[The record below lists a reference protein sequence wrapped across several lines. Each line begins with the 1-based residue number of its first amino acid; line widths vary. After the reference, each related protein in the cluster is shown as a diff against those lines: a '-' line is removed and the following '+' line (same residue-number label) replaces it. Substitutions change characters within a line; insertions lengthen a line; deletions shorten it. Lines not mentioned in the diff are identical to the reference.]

1 MNAAFWGE
9 GGYGAGASVIKSNS
23 SHPDHVIVPDAQLLF
38 TADFRRAGPDL
49 VLTGQDGRHHIIPG
63 YFSSEHR
70 ITLAAPNG
78 ASLSPDLVDLLAGSL
93 APNEYAQAGATT
105 PADPIGKVEKVVGNV
120 LVMRNGV
127 AVTLNVGDAV
137 YKSDVIQTSAD
148 SQVGISFPDGTALNL
163 VANTR
168 MALNE
173 YSYDEH
179 ATSGNGALIS
189 LVEGSFSF
197 VAGKV
202 AHDGD
207 MKIDTPIATMGI
219 RGTTG
224 WVQEQA
230 VATVTATAGN
240 ETYTFAVVPDPG
252 TGRVGQYDLIQ
263 RFVAPDGTVT
273 YGSVIATVS
282 QNGLVTTLSPN
293 GVGQPP
299 GVQTAPPTPAQA
311 QFAATIVAPVVQI
324 IINNQNNQNNQNGQ
338 GNQQQQQQQQP
349 QQQDDQN
356 NQQQTQQ
363 QGQTTQSTTS
373 STSSSGSSTSAS
385 DLNSTAASQ
394 LFTTASTTTTTVATD
409 NGPQTVT
416 FTVTPIGPTTTPA
429 SQQVNSTPPP
439 SPPPPPTATP
449 VAAWVSG
456 NNNWNVPG
464 NWSDDV
470 VPTSQVVATIP
481 AASPVVVTVDDQESA
496 SGLTIGAGDTL
507 QVVGNTNSTPSS
519 LTVSGAVDN
528 FGIIQVNSTISDPT
542 LTFQGP
548 VTVESGGEIDAVGS
562 GVTLYFLG
570 GLDNSGSVT
579 ADQQGTISAQAIVIV
594 NEASGQI
601 IASNGGQIAIVDSQV
616 TNDANGLIE
625 ATGAG
630 SVISFASVQ
639 VALPLINAGTVEATL
654 GGEVLISG
662 IPVTNAGLFE
672 ADANSGVSFVGST
685 IDNSG
690 GTLMSIAGGTI
701 ILSNSTINGGA
712 VTNGGPLDI
721 IGLSTLDGGVI
732 VTGGQVTVEIG
743 QILALDD
750 ATFTN
755 TALTDNGTI
764 TVGGGIVDIAGAVTG
779 TGLINIAAGTLEFGS
794 TDTRAVTFT
803 GSSGTL
809 KLDIPVDFTVS
820 SGGPGEVDG
829 LVVGDIIDLKNTAV
843 ISAVINGSTLIVT
856 EGDGTQLAY
865 NVSGALTGN
874 FFVVQGDNAGGD
886 ELVLSPSAAPT
897 LTIANH
903 TLTANED
910 GTVALGISETPVN
923 PNDTVTVGISGIPSD
938 ATLSDS
944 NGDTLTVVGG
954 NITLTAAELA
964 GLTLHAGDTNA
975 VLTVTASNAAGG
987 TSAPQTI
994 GLTVTSAAPTLTIAN
1009 HTLTA
1014 NEDGTVA
1021 LGISET
1027 PVNPN
1032 DTVTVGISGI
1042 PSDATLS
1049 DSNGDTLTVVGG
1061 NITLTAAELA
1071 GLTLHAGDTNA
1082 VLTVT
1087 ASNAAGGT
1095 SAPQTIGLTVT
1106 SAAPTLTIANHTLTA
1121 NEDGTVALGISE
1133 TPVNPNDTVTV
1144 GISGIPSDAT
1154 LSDSNGDTLTVV
1166 GGNIT
1171 LTAAELAGLTLH
1183 AGDTNAVLTVT
1194 ASNAAG
1200 GTSAPQTIGL
1210 TVTSA
1215 APTLT
1220 IANHTLTANED
1231 GTVALGIS
1239 ETPVNPNDTVTVGIS
1254 GIPSDA
1260 TLSDSN
1266 GDTLTVVGG
1275 NITLTAAE
1283 LAGLT
1288 LHAGDTNA
1296 VLTVTASNAAGGT
1309 SAPQTIGLTVTS
1321 AAPTLT
1327 IANHTLT
1334 ANEDGTVALG
1344 ISETPVNPNDTV
1356 TVGISG
1362 IPSDAT
1368 LSDSNGDTLTVV
1380 GGNITLTAAELAGLT
1395 LHAGDTNAVLTVTAS
1410 NAAGGTSAPQTI
1422 NLSTN
1427 PVAPILSVPNT
1438 LSVTAESSVA
1448 LNITETPVNPN
1459 DSVLVT
1465 ISGIPSDA
1473 TLSDANHDTLTIT
1486 GGSITL
1492 TPAELAGLTLNLGQ
1506 TTTGTLAV
1514 TATNTLGATASVTDD
1529 ITLTAGPAVSVS
1541 TAIVDNLPVQVG
1553 QTLVAE
1559 ATILNDSADSGAT
1572 IAYQWQSSSDGG
1584 VSWNNVNGGF
1594 VANFNGGLASFL
1606 QLTAAQQGEQFRVEA
1621 SFTDSASQVITGTS
1635 SPTVEVSPITP
1646 VITAPFSVGVEE
1658 LSIVKNGS
1666 EIYDDTFGQAPP
1678 ESPTI
1683 SSSAGPSPAT
1693 FLTLGST
1700 WTDTGGKAIM
1710 SSTGIAVNPVTAGV
1724 YDEYALLNT
1733 NTDPTSSSGLKE
1745 AAAFTVSATL
1755 DLVAGVP
1762 GNYGIELTDASSTNT
1777 PDQDVRLIVQGVN
1790 GGGTA
1795 IELVQSDPAAGTSIV
1810 LSSQTLTSAQLADNN
1825 EVQFQLAHAAN
1836 TTSVTGAFTLLENGT
1851 ATGATT
1857 TFTPTGTI
1865 FTTEGFTRV
1874 DIGAFVNAGV
1884 EVNFG
1889 AGQSVVEGQTLT
1901 ASATTND
1908 PNASAINYQWEKS
1921 GSSAFSSF
1929 VDIGTDSASYTV
1941 QVSDVGQFIRVVATT
1956 NDSSNPATATSAV
1969 TGAVVDTAVITENL
1983 TGTLS
1988 GNENSSISLAGLTVA
2003 DSNPGDTLTTVLTVT
2018 SGSITAGGQT
2028 GATVTLSGTASAINT
2043 ALSAAT
2049 YTGNLNFHGADTL
2062 SATTTD
2068 GGGQTSGLKQFAIT
2082 VADTGGITENLTGTL
2097 SGNENSSISL
2107 AGLTVADSNP
2117 GDTLTT
2123 VLTVTSG
2130 SITAGGQTGATVT
2143 LSGTASAIN
2152 TALSA
2157 ATYTGNLNFHGADTL
2172 SATTTDGGG
2181 QTSGLKQFAITVA
2194 DTGGITENLT
2204 GTLSGNENSSI
2215 SLAGLTVADSNP
2227 GDTLTTVLTVTSGSI
2242 TAGGQTGATV
2252 TLSGT
2257 ASAINTALSAA
2268 TYTGNLNFHG
2278 ADTLSATTTDG
2289 GGQTSGLKQFAI
2301 TVADT
2306 GGITENLTGTLS
2318 GNENSS
2324 LSLAGLTVADSNPGD
2339 TLTTV
2344 LTVTSGSIT
2353 AGGQTGATVT
2363 LSGTASAINTALSA
2377 ATYTGN
2383 LNFHGADTLSATT
2396 TDGGGQTSGLK
2407 QFAITVADTGG
2418 ITENLTGTL
2427 SGNEN
2432 SSLSLAG
2439 LTVADSNPGD
2449 TLTTVLTVTS
2459 GSITAGGQTGA
2470 TVTLSGTASAI
2481 NTALSAATYTGNLN
2495 FHGADTLSATT
2506 TDGGGQTSG
2515 LKQFAITVADDATL
2529 SVSTSVVGS
2538 TGSVVQV
2545 GNTLVTS
2552 AVITGD
2558 LSDLT
2563 APVTYQWQ
2571 ISTDGVHWNN
2581 VSASTT
2587 GLANG
2592 VLSSYYQ
2599 VSQTD
2604 LGDQVRVQAA
2614 FTDDTGQTVSATSTP
2629 TSAVAEITPI
2639 LTAPF
2644 SYAVDEFKVSDGLG
2658 QSFDDTF
2665 SNGVP
2670 PVGGSFGSNLAAFQ
2684 TSSGGSVNGG
2694 STWTAG
2700 LNSAGQPAAIM
2711 SSSGAAYN
2719 GTDDS
2724 VQATFLT
2731 NNQPEGTG
2739 TGDSNNG
2746 LKENGTFTAS
2756 GTFDLVVPQFD
2767 TSYGIELN
2775 EVLPTPGTTT
2785 QQVQIQVFGT
2795 ANGGAQ
2801 VHLGERDPATGVFTL
2816 LASYTLTGAQLNG
2829 NNKIELDLVHGT
2841 ANSTAISGSF
2851 ELIDNGVQTFSDT
2864 FSQTGTSFADSTAVR
2879 ALIQGISTDGVL
2891 ITGTAQQGQT
2901 LTANTVTNDPN
2912 ATITYQWMENSG
2924 QGGAY
2929 QNISGAT
2936 GATYVAQQT
2945 DVGFNIEVVATASD
2959 SISLQSVTA
2968 TSAATGPV
2976 AIPLTSQNDEW
2987 LNTAGGAWTDSA
2999 NAATNW
3005 STGTVP
3011 GSANPVLIDNSGTY
3025 TVTIPTDA
3033 TANAASLTLDA
3044 ANATVL
3050 DQGTLV
3056 LNGGALTVDAGKIVF
3071 TNDQALTGGTS
3082 FTNQGTV
3089 EFATNGISL
3098 IDPVTNTGGTLQ
3110 VDVGNTLGLAGA
3122 TITGGTINNGTPVTG
3137 ATVSVLS
3144 SSAIESASLNNGA
3157 VSIAAGAALT
3167 LDGTTVTGA
3176 TITSLSTTTTTGAI
3190 NVDSGKTLTLAGTDT
3205 LTGGVLAFALG
3216 PVQGAG
3222 GNSVLFSLVQA
3233 NDLTPVADPSV
3244 TLTIQASSGSFV
3256 AISGSGVAITQNG
3269 DVVTIVGDLTDVN
3282 NALDN
3287 GITYTPVGS
3296 SNTLTLSVTDGSG
3309 DTAFRT
3315 ISINTSNPASP
3326 TTTNLGANGEIT
3338 NAGLMDITGTT
3349 TLSSDSLFNSGG
3361 TVKVE
3366 SSELLKLDDAKV
3378 YGGTITDNGTVE
3390 VAGFNASP
3398 AAPA

>member
-9 GGYGAGASVIKSNS
+9 GGYGAGASVIKSDS

-528 FGIIQVNSTISDPT
+528 FGMIQVNSTISDPT

-1106 SAAPTLTIANHTLTA
+1106 
-1121 NEDGTVALGISE
+1121 
-1133 TPVNPNDTVTV
+1133 
-1144 GISGIPSDAT
+1144 
-1154 LSDSNGDTLTVV
+1154 
-1166 GGNIT
+1166 
-1171 LTAAELAGLTLH
+1171 
-1183 AGDTNAVLTVT
+1183 
-1194 ASNAAG
+1194 
-1200 GTSAPQTIGL
+1200 
-1210 TVTSA
+1210 
-1215 APTLT
+1215 
-1220 IANHTLTANED
+1220 
-1231 GTVALGIS
+1231 
-1239 ETPVNPNDTVTVGIS
+1239 
-1254 GIPSDA
+1254 
-1260 TLSDSN
+1260 
-1266 GDTLTVVGG
+1266 
-1275 NITLTAAE
+1275 
-1283 LAGLT
+1283 
-1288 LHAGDTNA
+1288 
-1296 VLTVTASNAAGGT
+1296 
-1309 SAPQTIGLTVTS
+1309 
-1321 AAPTLT
+1321 
-1327 IANHTLT
+1327 
-1334 ANEDGTVALG
+1334 
-1344 ISETPVNPNDTV
+1344 
-1356 TVGISG
+1356 
-1362 IPSDAT
+1362 
-1368 LSDSNGDTLTVV
+1368 
-1380 GGNITLTAAELAGLT
+1380 
-1395 LHAGDTNAVLTVTAS
+1395 
-1410 NAAGGTSAPQTI
+1410 
-1422 NLSTN
+1422 N

-1459 DSVLVT
+1459 DSVSVT

-1810 LSSQTLTSAQLADNN
+1810 LASQTLTSAQLADNN

-2018 SGSITAGGQT
+2018 QRQHHGWGSDWSDGYAERDGVSDQ
-2028 GATVTLSGTASAINT
+2028 
-2043 ALSAAT
+2043 
-2049 YTGNLNFHGADTL
+2049 HGAECSDL
-2062 SATTTD
+2062 YRQSELPRRGHAVGDDD
-2068 GGGQTSGLKQFAIT
+2068 GWRWPDLWAEAVRDHGRGHGRDHGKPDWDAERQREQFALACR
-2082 VADTGGITENLTGTL
+2082 ADGC
-2097 SGNENSSISL
+2097 
-2107 AGLTVADSNP
+2107 
-2117 GDTLTT
+2117 
-2123 VLTVTSG
+2123 
-2130 SITAGGQTGATVT
+2130 GQ
-2143 LSGTASAIN
+2143 
-2152 TALSA
+2152 
-2157 ATYTGNLNFHGADTL
+2157 
-2172 SATTTDGGG
+2172 
-2181 QTSGLKQFAITVA
+2181 
-2194 DTGGITENLT
+2194 
-2204 GTLSGNENSSI
+2204 
-2215 SLAGLTVADSNP
+2215 
-2227 GDTLTTVLTVTSGSI
+2227 
-2242 TAGGQTGATV
+2242 
-2252 TLSGT
+2252 
-2257 ASAINTALSAA
+2257 
-2268 TYTGNLNFHG
+2268 
-2278 ADTLSATTTDG
+2278 
-2289 GGQTSGLKQFAI
+2289 
-2301 TVADT
+2301 
-2306 GGITENLTGTLS
+2306 
-2318 GNENSS
+2318 
-2324 LSLAGLTVADSNPGD
+2324 
-2339 TLTTV
+2339 
-2344 LTVTSGSIT
+2344 
-2353 AGGQTGATVT
+2353 
-2363 LSGTASAINTALSA
+2363 
-2377 ATYTGN
+2377 
-2383 LNFHGADTLSATT
+2383 
-2396 TDGGGQTSGLK
+2396 
-2407 QFAITVADTGG
+2407 
-2418 ITENLTGTL
+2418 
-2427 SGNEN
+2427 
-2432 SSLSLAG
+2432 
-2439 LTVADSNPGD
+2439 
-2449 TLTTVLTVTS
+2449 
-2459 GSITAGGQTGA
+2459 
-2470 TVTLSGTASAI
+2470 
-2481 NTALSAATYTGNLN
+2481 
-2495 FHGADTLSATT
+2495 
-2506 TDGGGQTSG
+2506 
-2515 LKQFAITVADDATL
+2515 
-2529 SVSTSVVGS
+2529 
-2538 TGSVVQV
+2538 
-2545 GNTLVTS
+2545 
-2552 AVITGD
+2552 
-2558 LSDLT
+2558 
-2563 APVTYQWQ
+2563 
-2571 ISTDGVHWNN
+2571 
-2581 VSASTT
+2581 
-2587 GLANG
+2587 
-2592 VLSSYYQ
+2592 
-2599 VSQTD
+2599 
-2604 LGDQVRVQAA
+2604 
-2614 FTDDTGQTVSATSTP
+2614 
-2629 TSAVAEITPI
+2629 
-2639 LTAPF
+2639 
-2644 SYAVDEFKVSDGLG
+2644 
-2658 QSFDDTF
+2658 QS
-2665 SNGVP
+2665 
-2670 PVGGSFGSNLAAFQ
+2670 
-2684 TSSGGSVNGG
+2684 
-2694 STWTAG
+2694 W
-2700 LNSAGQPAAIM
+2700 
-2711 SSSGAAYN
+2711 
-2719 GTDDS
+2719 
-2724 VQATFLT
+2724 
-2731 NNQPEGTG
+2731 
-2739 TGDSNNG
+2739 
-2746 LKENGTFTAS
+2746 
-2756 GTFDLVVPQFD
+2756 
-2767 TSYGIELN
+2767 
-2775 EVLPTPGTTT
+2775 
-2785 QQVQIQVFGT
+2785 
-2795 ANGGAQ
+2795 
-2801 VHLGERDPATGVFTL
+2801 
-2816 LASYTLTGAQLNG
+2816 
-2829 NNKIELDLVHGT
+2829 
-2841 ANSTAISGSF
+2841 
-2851 ELIDNGVQTFSDT
+2851 
-2864 FSQTGTSFADSTAVR
+2864 
-2879 ALIQGISTDGVL
+2879 
-2891 ITGTAQQGQT
+2891 
-2901 LTANTVTNDPN
+2901 
-2912 ATITYQWMENSG
+2912 
-2924 QGGAY
+2924 
-2929 QNISGAT
+2929 
-2936 GATYVAQQT
+2936 
-2945 DVGFNIEVVATASD
+2945 
-2959 SISLQSVTA
+2959 
-2968 TSAATGPV
+2968 
-2976 AIPLTSQNDEW
+2976 
-2987 LNTAGGAWTDSA
+2987 
-2999 NAATNW
+2999 
-3005 STGTVP
+3005 
-3011 GSANPVLIDNSGTY
+3011 
-3025 TVTIPTDA
+3025 
-3033 TANAASLTLDA
+3033 
-3044 ANATVL
+3044 
-3050 DQGTLV
+3050 
-3056 LNGGALTVDAGKIVF
+3056 
-3071 TNDQALTGGTS
+3071 
-3082 FTNQGTV
+3082 
-3089 EFATNGISL
+3089 
-3098 IDPVTNTGGTLQ
+3098 
-3110 VDVGNTLGLAGA
+3110 
-3122 TITGGTINNGTPVTG
+3122 
-3137 ATVSVLS
+3137 
-3144 SSAIESASLNNGA
+3144 
-3157 VSIAAGAALT
+3157 
-3167 LDGTTVTGA
+3167 
-3176 TITSLSTTTTTGAI
+3176 
-3190 NVDSGKTLTLAGTDT
+3190 
-3205 LTGGVLAFALG
+3205 
-3216 PVQGAG
+3216 
-3222 GNSVLFSLVQA
+3222 
-3233 NDLTPVADPSV
+3233 
-3244 TLTIQASSGSFV
+3244 
-3256 AISGSGVAITQNG
+3256 
-3269 DVVTIVGDLTDVN
+3269 
-3282 NALDN
+3282 
-3287 GITYTPVGS
+3287 
-3296 SNTLTLSVTDGSG
+3296 
-3309 DTAFRT
+3309 
-3315 ISINTSNPASP
+3315 
-3326 TTTNLGANGEIT
+3326 
-3338 NAGLMDITGTT
+3338 
-3349 TLSSDSLFNSGG
+3349 
-3361 TVKVE
+3361 
-3366 SSELLKLDDAKV
+3366 
-3378 YGGTITDNGTVE
+3378 
-3390 VAGFNASP
+3390 
-3398 AAPA
+3398 

>member
-9 GGYGAGASVIKSNS
+9 GGYGAGASVIKSDS

-93 APNEYAQAGATT
+93 APNEYVQAGATT

-528 FGIIQVNSTISDPT
+528 FGMIQVNSTISDPT

-886 ELVLSPSAAPT
+886 ELVLSP
-897 LTIANH
+897 
-903 TLTANED
+903 
-910 GTVALGISETPVN
+910 
-923 PNDTVTVGISGIPSD
+923 
-938 ATLSDS
+938 
-944 NGDTLTVVGG
+944 
-954 NITLTAAELA
+954 
-964 GLTLHAGDTNA
+964 
-975 VLTVTASNAAGG
+975 
-987 TSAPQTI
+987 
-994 GLTVTSAAPTLTIAN
+994 
-1009 HTLTA
+1009 
-1014 NEDGTVA
+1014 
-1021 LGISET
+1021 
-1027 PVNPN
+1027 
-1032 DTVTVGISGI
+1032 
-1042 PSDATLS
+1042 
-1049 DSNGDTLTVVGG
+1049 
-1061 NITLTAAELA
+1061 
-1071 GLTLHAGDTNA
+1071 
-1082 VLTVT
+1082 
-1087 ASNAAGGT
+1087 
-1095 SAPQTIGLTVT
+1095 

-1810 LSSQTLTSAQLADNN
+1810 LASQTLTSAQLADNN

-2097 SGNENSSISL
+2097 SGNENSSLSL

-2130 SITAGGQTGATVT
+2130 SITAGGQTGSTVT
-2143 LSGTASAIN
+2143 LIGTASSIN

-2157 ATYTGNLNFHGADTL
+2157 ATYTGNLNFHGSDTL

-2353 AGGQTGATVT
+2353 AGGQTGSTVT
-2363 LSGTASAINTALSA
+2363 LSGTASSINTALSA

-3269 DVVTIVGDLTDVN
+3269 DVATIVGDLTDVN

-3378 YGGTITDNGTVE
+3378 YGGTITNNGTVE
-3390 VAGFNASP
+3390 VAGFNAISSGASLNIGAGDQLTIDSTATLVVNNATIIGATGGTINNGTSISGGTIEVQTSTTLSGTHYRQWRSDDCCRP
-3398 AAPA
+3398 DADARQRHAYRCRFERQRHDQGRCRTDSDSCRQYDYRRRGWQLRHPQHQ